1 MPGSTLEDTYRRALA
16 ARTRARADLAVA
28 CVPFLVDSMFRA
40 QKTPRPAPP
49 KETTQVGK
57 DRAPI
62 PGRSE

>member
-40 QKTPRPAPP
+40 QKTPRTAPP
-49 KETTQVGK
+49 KEGAHGAEG
-57 DRAPI
+57 RAPG

>member
-40 QKTPRPAPP
+40 QKTPRTLPP
-49 KETTQVGK
+49 KEGAHSGEG
-57 DRAPI
+57 RAPE
-62 PGRSE
+62 PGRGE

>member
-40 QKTPRPAPP
+40 QKSPRTAPP
-49 KETTQVGK
+49 KEGTQDGG
-57 DRAPI
+57 
-62 PGRSE
+62 GRPPAAGRHE

>member
-40 QKTPRPAPP
+40 QKTPRTAPP
-49 KETTQVGK
+49 KEDMQDSQG
-57 DRAPI
+57 RAPG
-62 PGRSE
+62 PGWRE

>member
-40 QKTPRPAPP
+40 QKSPRPSPQKEGAQCGEGRPP
-49 KETTQVGK
+49 G
-57 DRAPI
+57 
-62 PGRSE
+62 PGGPE